1 MIQIDAAINFMSKI
15 KHKITT
21 GIAMLAQADKSN
33 TTVITYK
40 HDYFEKVHTFLT
52 ENAIHPTS
60 KNPLNKDCKLIRDA
74 LQQCNIIFSKNQIRK
89 WTQNTQR
96 PLD

>member
-1 MIQIDAAINFMSKI
+1 MIQIDAAINFMTKI

-40 HDYFEKVHTFLT
+40 HNYFENVHTFLT
-52 ENAIHPTS
+52 ENDIHLTS
-60 KNPLNKDCKLIRDA
+60 KIH
-74 LQQCNIIFSKNQIRK
+74 
-89 WTQNTQR
+89 
-96 PLD
+96 